1 MRHEALIMACCSDL
15 AGQVRG
21 KAFRAREF
29 DRRCTI
35 GVGWCPTQSGMT
47 AFDVIVDNPFGSVGD
62 VLLMPDPAT
71 RIGVDFGQ
79 DEPGE
84 HFVLCDLV
92 LPDGRPWEGCPRTF
106 LKNALAALR
115 AETGLSVLVGLE
127 HEFHLTVP
135 GAPPGRGYHLR
146 SFRTAASFAEALVA
160 ALDLAKVQIELF
172 HPEYGT
178 SQYEVSTAPTDGLQA
193 ADHAVALRELVH
205 AVATRRGEQ
214 VTFAPVVPG
223 MMVGNGVHAHLSL
236 VDAEG
241 SPVMYEPAGPAG
253 LSETAGRFVAGILRH
268 MPALCAFT
276 AASAVSYQRLVP
288 HRWSA
293 SFNNLAVS
301 DREAGVRI
309 GPVRENGD
317 VAAQLNIEYRAA
329 DAAATPYLLLGMVIM
344 AGLQGLRDRLPRPQ
358 PTEGDLATVDQ
369 ARLDALGVRRLPTSL
384 ATALDALEADEV
396 AQGWLPPLLLEVYL
410 RHKRGELQALD
421 GLSPEE
427 QADRY
432 VRAY

>member
-1 MRHEALIMACCSDL
+1 MRHESLIMACCSDL

-21 KAFRAREF
+21 KAFRARDF

-47 AFDVIVDNPFGSVGD
+47 ALDVIVDNPFGSVGD

-71 RIGVDFGQ
+71 RVAVDFGQ
-79 DEPGE
+79 DDPGE

-92 LPDGRPWEGCPRTF
+92 LPDGRPWPCCPRTF
-106 LKNALAALR
+106 LKGALAALQ
-115 AETGLSVLVGLE
+115 AETGLSVRVGFE
-127 HEFHLTVP
+127 HEFHLSVP
-135 GAPPGRGYHLR
+135 DAPPGRGYHLR

-172 HPEYGT
+172 HPEYGQ
-178 SQYEVSTAPTDGLQA
+178 SQYEVSTAPADGLQA

-205 AVATRRGEQ
+205 AVATRRGER

-241 SPVMYEPAGPAG
+241 NPVMHDPAGPAR
-253 LSETAGRFVAGILRH
+253 LSETAGRFVAGVLRH

-309 GPVRENGD
+309 GPVRESGD
-317 VAAQLNIEYRAA
+317 VAAQLNVEYRAA
-329 DAAATPYLLLGMVIM
+329 DAAATPYLLLGTVIM
-344 AGLQGLRDRLPRPQ
+344 AGLQGLRDRLPRAE
-358 PTEGDLATVDQ
+358 PTEGDLATFDQ
-369 ARLDALGVRRLPTSL
+369 ARLDGQGVRRLPTSL
-384 ATALDALEADEV
+384 AAALDALEADQV

-410 RHKRGELQALD
+410 RHKRGELKSLE
-421 GLSPEE
+421 GLSADE
-427 QADRY
+427 QAERY
-432 VRAY
+432 VKAY